1 MVHVISLS
9 AALFATWL
17 LLSGHYSPLII
28 GFGAASSIVVVAICQ
43 RMDVVDHEG
52 HPIQLG
58 PGAVWYWIW
67 LAYQIAK
74 CNLEVAWLIVS
85 PSRTADPRMVRVHAS
100 QRSPVAQ
107 VMYANSIT
115 LTPGT
120 VTVELQQS
128 ELLVHALT
136 PEAAEDLESGAMD
149 RRATAVE
156 I

>member
-1 MVHVISLS
+1 
-9 AALFATWL
+9 
-17 LLSGHYSPLII
+17 
-28 GFGAASSIVVVAICQ
+28 
-43 RMDVVDHEG
+43 MDVVDHEG

-58 PGAVWYWIW
+58 LGAVWYWIW

-85 PSRTADPRMVRVHAS
+85 PSRTADPRMVRLHAS
-100 QRSPVAQ
+100 QHSAVGQ

-136 PEAAEDLESGAMD
+136 PEAAEDLEAGAMD

>member
-1 MVHVISLS
+1 MIHVISLS
-9 AALFATWL
+9 AALFTTWL
-17 LLSGHYSPLII
+17 LLSGHYSPLIM
-28 GFGAASSIVVVAICQ
+28 GFGAASCIVVVAICQ

-58 PGAVWYWIW
+58 LGALWYWIW
-67 LAYQIAK
+67 LGYQITK
-74 CNLEVAWLIVS
+74 CNFEVAWLIVS
-85 PSRTADPRMVRVHAS
+85 PSRSADPRMVRVKAS
-100 QRSPVAQ
+100 QHSPVAQ

-120 VTVELQQS
+120 VTVELQQR

-156 I
+156 L

>member
-1 MVHVISLS
+1 MISLS

-43 RMDVVDHEG
+43 RMDAVDHEG

-85 PSRTADPRMVRVHAS
+85 PSRGADPRIQLPTAPRPRPTPLWQSVSSRNALS
-100 QRSPVAQ
+100 QNGLSQ
-107 VMYANSIT
+107 HGYGNID
-115 LTPGT
+115 
-120 VTVELQQS
+120 ES
-128 ELLVHALT
+128 E
-136 PEAAEDLESGAMD
+136 ESVDIRGNI
-149 RRATAVE
+149 VLY
-156 I
+156 